1 MKTLLKDSGHATAVG
16 DEGGFAPNL
25 KGAKEVLEFM
35 MRAVEKAG
43 YRPGVDIVFALDAA
57 ASELF

>member
-1 MKTLLKDSGHATAVG
+1 MKAAL
-16 DEGGFAPNL
+16 PRNL

-43 YRPGVDIVFALDAA
+43 YRPGVDIVFALDAGGLRA
-57 ASELF
+57 F